1 MGCVSHNNPRTVQI
15 CRAIAQEM
23 EFQVMGHAV
32 PAPGYKVTP
41 EGLAR
46 VYCRLGLT
54 KNDEAALK
62 QLRAGGTAS
71 EHLLQLV
78 GSLWVDENNI
88 FSADN
93 PSYVL
98 KDGCPAR

>member
-1 MGCVSHNNPRTVQI
+1 VQI
-15 CRAIAQEM
+15 CRTIAEEM
-23 EFQVMGHAV
+23 EFEVMGHAA
-32 PAPGYKVTP
+32 PAPGYKVTT
-41 EGLAR
+41 ESLVR

-78 GSLWVDENNI
+78 GSVWVDSNNV
-88 FSADN
+88 FSAQN

-98 KDGCPAR
+98 KEGCPAR